1 MPKNKQNILIIL
13 ANCNLE
19 RDKNN
24 INNIVATISYSDL
37 GQYYTNGLEGR
48 ELFEGKYIRT
58 EDTANQEYKSKD
70 YLSVNNPQEI
80 DIKKFL
86 KDLNGNLAL
95 GMIRYS
101 AGGAIPVLQIQEKK
115 YVLMIRKQKEASV
128 HGEHLTTAS
137 GLSETWEELLNPNLL
152 IGREFLEE
160 VIIFDRNLK
169 NHFNVK
175 LSFDT
180 TMQLSKDKF
189 EEYLRNHKYLGNY
202 SNMQQAE
209 YPYPEK
215 YKKLKE
221 LICNRADDDIEEV
234 EIEGNVE
241 ALGEDEIIL
250 KKELKDEIK
259 KNINNQNNKSSKNIG
274 NNNEDDS
281 DEKIVGKVVIDSA
294 YGAIDLIGMIK
305 ISFDKY
311 KSIKSP
317 EDLRILD
324 FDTDE
329 DTGKFLHRE
338 IFLVDLDNLKKL
350 IEAKPF
356 DCSIYSVSVN
366 DDKLAANYSKI
377 LAHYKCPALSPP
389 LRGTLDSCYNKLK
402 DNSSSNI
409 EFKYDASQQYLVDS
423 VTLMQ
428 EIDSE
433 VVSFGQIYQYHY
445 APVLAYKI
453 ATWNSNTKWYQ
464 QILMMLSNE
473 PKEVKQIVDKFARI
487 LEGMSFEYFSS
498 LPYYTEHF
506 STHIRNVVW
515 FSYQIMQIDRTNFT
529 ELDVLLITLAAMIHD
544 LGQYDPIIHQGSDIA
559 RKDPRYLIDVYL
571 TILDH
576 WQKSE
581 DSSPYKYIFT
591 NGNIKDLENKVKLFN
606 DKSKNDIKELN
617 ETIKEPN
624 EEIKE
629 LNKKI
634 TQVFKDEHLTEFSK
648 LVLAIAMY
656 HPKDMVFDGK
666 YRNRRK
672 NSTSNKTFVKNI
684 ISLDEVLRLFVKSK
698 QGTDQKLKIR
708 HYIFLASILQ
718 LADAIDA
725 WKYRDVSFE
734 VYVQKL
740 RGVMFTKSDAK
751 MKEDALDAW
760 IKDLL
765 IEEVKIEDNNSKYNI
780 IFELDKNIGDAVNA
794 WIKDLLIEEVKI
806 EDNNSK
812 YNIIFKLDKNIGDD
826 LNGTPESD
834 VYRFEQRIK
843 EIFEQR
849 IKEILDEGSVTVDDK
864 TKDWLIKKL
873 DPKSWDLSSYHK
885 GLLKKEILENIGTEL
900 ELVKPYLNLNGL
912 NIESI
917 KLVDKDNNEIS
928 GLK

>member
-1 MPKNKQNILIIL
+1 MDEIEHFKEVFNSFSDQNSNSGLRLILPVPKNKQNILIIL
-13 ANCNLE
+13 AKCNLE

-58 EDTANQEYKSKD
+58 KDTANQEYKSKD
-70 YLSVNNPQEI
+70 FLSVNNPQEI

-86 KDLNGNLAL
+86 KDLNGNLTL

-101 AGGAIPVLQIQEKK
+101 AGGAIPILQIQEKK

-259 KNINNQNNKSSKNIG
+259 KNINNQNDKSSKNIG

-329 DTGKFLHRE
+329 DTGKFSHRE

-464 QILMMLSNE
+464 QILTMLSNE
-473 PKEVKQIVDKFARI
+473 PKEVKHIVEKFARI
-487 LEGMSFEYFSS
+487 LERMSFEYFSS

-506 STHIRNVVW
+506 STHIRDVAW

-544 LGQYDPIIHQGSDIA
+544 LGQYDPIIPWGSDIA

-591 NGNIKDLENKVKLFN
+591 NGNIKDFENKVKLFN

-634 TQVFKDEHLTEFSK
+634 KQVFKDEHLTEFSK

-672 NSTSNKTFVKNI
+672 DSTSNKTFVKNI
-684 ISLDEVLRLFVKSK
+684 ISLDKVLRLFVKSK
-698 QGTDQKLKIR
+698 QKTNQKLKID

-740 RGVMFTKSDAK
+740 RGVMFTKSCAK
-751 MKEDALDAW
+751 MKKDALFKMKKDALDAW

-765 IEEVKIEDNNSKYNI
+765 IEEVKINRND
-780 IFELDKNIGDAVNA
+780 
-794 WIKDLLIEEVKI
+794 
-806 EDNNSK
+806 SK
-812 YNIIFKLDKNIGDD
+812 YNIIFKLDKNIKKD

-834 VYRFEQRIK
+834 VYRFEQK
-843 EIFEQR
+843 V
-849 IKEILDEGSVTVDDK
+849 KEILDKGPVRLDKK
-864 TKDWLIKKL
+864 TKKWLKKL
-873 DPKSWDLSSYHK
+873 DPKSGDPSSYHK
-885 GLLKKEILENIGTEL
+885 DLLKKEILENIGTEL